1 MKIKDLGTVITGKTP
16 STKQKDFWN
25 GDVHFVTPADL
36 QRGKHIFN
44 TDRKITVIGKN
55 EVKGSALP
63 INSICVSCIGNI
75 GYVAMTTQECI
86 SNQQIN
92 SIIPNSDND
101 PNYVYYL
108 MKYLWPYFKNYE
120 GQSTTVSILNKSQ
133 FSDIDIPDIDL
144 DTQKKIASILS
155 SIDSK
160 IELNNKIN
168 DNLSKQIQAAVAHFL
183 PYSPDEQIS
192 GWEKVNLSDVAT
204 FIGGYSYKG
213 TELVDNS
220 ESAMATIKN
229 FERNGGFK
237 IDGFK
242 EIEPSSKLKPQQ
254 VAELFDTLVAHT
266 DLTQNAEVI
275 GNAEVLLTKSKYK
288 NIVFSMDLVKV
299 LPKLDFSK
307 FLLGGLLQDKRFKEH
322 CLGYVNGTTVLHLS
336 KDALPA
342 YELLLPVNKD
352 ELIPLRELLKT
363 LYLKLAENIDENIR
377 LEELRDSLLPRLMSD
392 ELDVESICL

>member
-25 GDVHFVTPADL
+25 GDIHFVTPADL

-144 DTQKKIASILS
+144 ETQKKIASILS

-168 DNLSKQIQAAVAHFL
+168 DNLSFYKQIDSTSI
-183 PYSPDEQIS
+183 SPDIS
-192 GWEKVNLSDVAT
+192 LGRRESLNSSSLIFSSIFSASFKYKVFNNSPKGINSSLLTGNNNSYAGRASLLKCKTVVPLTYPRQCSLKRLSCN
-204 FIGGYSYKG
+204 IPPKR
-213 TELVDNS
+213 
-220 ESAMATIKN
+220 N
-229 FERNGGFK
+229 FEK
-237 IDGFK
+237 
-242 EIEPSSKLKPQQ
+242 S
-254 VAELFDTLVAHT
+254 
-266 DLTQNAEVI
+266 DLGRT
-275 GNAEVLLTKSKYK
+275 LTKSIENTIFLYL
-288 NIVFSMDLVKV
+288 DLVNKTSAFPITSAFCV
-299 LPKLDFSK
+299 KSVCATNVSNNSATCCGFNFDDGSISLNPSILNPPFLSK
-307 FLLGGLLQDKRFKEH
+307 FFIVAIADSGLLTNSVPLYEYPPIKVATSDKFTFSHPE
-322 CLGYVNGTTVLHLS
+322 
-336 KDALPA
+336 
-342 YELLLPVNKD
+342 
-352 ELIPLRELLKT
+352 
-363 LYLKLAENIDENIR
+363 
-377 LEELRDSLLPRLMSD
+377 
-392 ELDVESICL
+392 ICSSGEYGRKCATAA